1 MKISTKPLVSI
12 LVALSL
18 LLTLVPISAVAEQNI
33 TDNSIITEVTPD
45 QKVYSDVT
53 LEDDFSDDSL
63 IVVIKKE
70 FSEIN
75 KVMLLRTSV
84 SLMLNL

>member
-1 MKISTKPLVSI
+1 MKISTKRLVSI

-18 LLTLVPISAVAEQNI
+18 LLGLVPISAVAEQNI